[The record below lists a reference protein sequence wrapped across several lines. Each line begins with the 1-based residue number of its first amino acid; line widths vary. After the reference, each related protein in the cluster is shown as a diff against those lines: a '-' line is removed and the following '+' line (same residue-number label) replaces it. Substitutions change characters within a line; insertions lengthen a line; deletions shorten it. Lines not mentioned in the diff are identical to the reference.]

1 MIPFADKTQTRSRG
15 EFLTMRIGRLTPNEK
30 LPSVPKAGK
39 GLTKIM
45 TKRNICVLLLAVV
58 AIGCFV
64 VGCKPGANGGTRK
77 VFNVSYDPTRELY
90 KAYNELFVKHWQEK
104 TGETIE
110 AETSNGG
117 SGAQARAVTQGLE
130 ADVVTLA
137 LASDVDLVAKAG
149 LFAAGAE
156 DSKSDSYWQKRLP
169 NNSCPYV
176 STIVILVRK
185 GNPKG
190 IKGWDDLTRP
200 DVKVVTPN
208 PKTSGGARWN
218 YLAVWG
224 HALNKALAADGGLD
238 AFKAGT
244 IPQEKIDAAQKAAF
258 EFTEKVFLN
267 AFAQGMQSGARGAT
281 DDFVKNGV
289 GDAFLA
295 WENEAILAKEFAKEG
310 AFEIVVPS
318 LTVKAE
324 PPVAV
329 VDTVV
334 DRRKTRDIA
343 EEYLKFM
350 YEPQAQE
357 LIAKRHYRPY
367 NEEVL
372 AKYRDKFPETKLFT
386 VDEIFG
392 GWKRAQKE
400 HFDDE
405 GIFDKML
412 LEFAKTVK

>member
-15 EFLTMRIGRLTPNEK
+15 GFLTMRIGRLTPNEK

-45 TKRNICVLLLAVV
+45 TKRNICVLLFAAV

-295 WENEAILAKEFAKEG
+295 WENEAILAKEFAKDG

-367 NEEVL
+367 DEEVL

-412 LEFAKTVK
+412 LEIAKTVK

>member
-1 MIPFADKTQTRSRG
+1 MKKT
-15 EFLTMRIGRLTPNEK
+15 FLFLCLT
-30 LPSVPKAGK
+30 
-39 GLTKIM
+39 
-45 TKRNICVLLLAVV
+45 AVV
-58 AIGCFV
+58 CGTLVFGCNSKSGKRDFL
-64 VGCKPGANGGTRK
+64 
-77 VFNVSYDPTRELY
+77 NVSYDPTRELY
-90 KAYNELFVKHWQEK
+90 DDYNKMFAQHWLET
-104 TGETIE
+104 TGETIDVE
-110 AETSNGG
+110 KSNGG
-117 SGAQARAVTQGLE
+117 SGAQARAVVSGQP

-137 LASDVDLVAKAG
+137 LASDVDVVAAAG
-149 LFAAGAE
+149 LFSPGAE
-156 DSKSDSYWQKRLP
+156 DPESDAYWQKRLP
-169 NNSCPYV
+169 NNSCPYT
-176 STIVILVRK
+176 STIVILVRE
-185 GNPKG
+185 GNPKN
-190 IKGWDDLTRP
+190 IKDWDDLARD

-218 YLAVWG
+218 YLALWG
-224 HALNKALAADGGLD
+224 YALDKALAEDGGLD
-238 AFKAGT
+238 AFKSGEL
-244 IPQEKIDAAQKAAF
+244 PQEKIDAAQDAAF
-258 EFTEKVFLN
+258 EFTKKVFTN
-267 AFAQGMQSGARGAT
+267 AFQQGMQSGARGAT
-281 DDFVKNGV
+281 DDFVKNGL

-295 WENEAILAKEFAKEG
+295 WENEAILAKEFAKDG
-310 AFEIVVPS
+310 AFEIVVPEIS
-318 LTVKAE
+318 IKAE

-367 NEEVL
+367 DEEVL